1 MSKQLEIS
9 AGQFSDRGRKEEN
22 QDFHGLMYPQ
32 AQQRKT
38 KGIAI
43 AIADGIS
50 SSEYGKEASE
60 ACVTGFLSDYFS
72 TPESWSVKKS
82 VQQVLTALNGWL
94 HGQGRLQGQPQRGR
108 VSTLSAIVFKSTTAH
123 IVHIGDSRIHRL
135 RDGELEQ
142 LTEDHRTWVSQD
154 KNYLCR
160 AMGADTHLEI
170 DYRKLPVRQG
180 DVFILTTD
188 GVHDY
193 LDEDE
198 MTRLLLDNQ
207 DDLERAAELIVR
219 RAYQRESPDNLSCQ
233 VLRVD
238 SLPSQDPD
246 DVFQE
251 LTELPFPPALCEG
264 MIIDGYRIVREIHA
278 TARTQLY
285 LALDSETGLR
295 VVLKTPS
302 VNFEDDPA
310 YIERFILEEWIGRRI
325 DSPHVVKVYAP
336 SRHRRFLY
344 HVTEYIEGQ
353 TLRQWMRDHPRAPL
367 EAVRGLVEQIA
378 RGLRAFHRLEML
390 HQDLKP
396 ENIMIDA
403 TGTVKIVDFGSTKVA
418 GIAEIETPVVRSNL
432 LGTKNYTA
440 PEYALDRP
448 GSARSDLFSLAVICY
463 EMLTGA
469 LPYGAM
475 PGNWKH
481 EDPLRGRSYRLARN
495 LNAEIPAWVDGAL
508 QKAVAVDPRRR
519 HEELSEFLYDLRH
532 PNPQLMPDRRRPLLE
547 RNPLRF
553 WQGLNLLQF
562 TLLLYL
568 FYRLVH

>member
-22 QDFHGLMYPQ
+22 QDFHGLMFPE

-72 TPESWSVKKS
+72 TPETWSVKKS
-82 VQQVLTALNGWL
+82 VQQVLTALNSWL
-94 HGQGRLQGQPQRGR
+94 YSQGRLQGQPQRGR
-108 VSTLSAIVFKSTTAH
+108 VSTFSAIVLKSTTAH
-123 IVHIGDSRIHRL
+123 IVHIGDSRIYRL
-135 RDGELEQ
+135 REGQLEQ
-142 LTEDHRTWVSQD
+142 LTEDHRTWVTQE

-160 AMGADTHLEI
+160 AMGADTHLQI
-170 DYRKLPVRQG
+170 DYRKLPVNRG
-180 DVFILTTD
+180 DFFILSTD

-193 LDEDE
+193 IDADE
-198 MTRLLLDNQ
+198 MTRLVLDNQ
-207 DDLERAAELIVR
+207 DNLERAAKLIVQ
-219 RAYQRESPDNLSCQ
+219 RASEGKSPDNLSCQ

-251 LTELPFPPALCEG
+251 LTELPFPPALGEG

-278 TARTQLY
+278 TPRTQLY
-285 LALDSETGLR
+285 LALDTETGMY

-336 SRHRRFLY
+336 TRRRRFLY

-353 TLRQWMRDHPRAPL
+353 TLRQWMHDHPRAPL
-367 EAVRGLVEQIA
+367 ETVRGLVEQIA

-396 ENIMIDA
+396 ENIMIDRS
-403 TGTVKIVDFGSTKVA
+403 GTVKLVDFGSTKVA
-418 GIAEIETPVVRSNL
+418 GIAEIETPIERSNL
-432 LGTKNYTA
+432 LGTRNYTA

-448 GSARSDLFSLAVICY
+448 GTVRSDLFSLAVISY
-463 EMLTGA
+463 EMLTGE

-475 PGNWKH
+475 PGNWKL
-481 EDPLRGRSYRLARN
+481 ENPLRGRSYRLARN
-495 LNAEIPAWVDGAL
+495 LNPEIPVWVDGAL
-508 QKAVAVDPRRR
+508 QKAVAADPERR
-519 HEELSEFLYDLRH
+519 HEDLSEFLFDLRH
-532 PNPQLMPDRRRPLLE
+532 PNPDLVQDRRRPLLE
-547 RNPLRF
+547 RDPLRF
-553 WQGLNLLQF
+553 WRGLNLFQF
-562 TLLLYL
+562 VLILILLYL
-568 FYRLVH
+568 LAH